1 MTDTIASRVTRVVS
15 GSVHALL
22 DAVENAAPEATMA
35 QAIREID
42 RVIDDVRTEL
52 GRVEASKHLATTQLN
67 KLNTEHEQLAGQIEG
82 AIGQA
87 REDLAR
93 AGVEKQLNIED
104 QVPVLQKLLADQ
116 RDAGKELEG
125 YIAALLAKKREM
137 EQALRDYVAARA
149 THTAGRGPA
158 AGPTTSRG
166 KSEDRVANAGAVFDR
181 VLAKQTGLSGLV
193 STATGDAAKLRE
205 LQDLQRANRIEERLA
220 QLKLTRQPGG
230 GPG

>member
-1 MTDTIASRVTRVVS
+1 MTDTIASRVTRIVS
-15 GSVHALL
+15 GGVHALL
-22 DAVENAAPEATMA
+22 EAVENAAPEATMT

-42 RVIDDVRTEL
+42 HVIDDVRAEL
-52 GRVEASKHLATTQLN
+52 GRVEAAKHLATSQLN
-67 KLNTEHEQLAGQIEG
+67 KLNTEHEQLASQIES
-82 AIGQA
+82 ALGQG

-93 AGVEKQLNIED
+93 AGLEKQLNIED

-125 YIAALLAKKREM
+125 YIAPLLAKKREM

-181 VLAKQTGLSGLV
+181 VLAKQTGLSGLA

-220 QLKLTRQPGG
+220 QLKLSRQSGG

>member
-22 DAVENAAPEATMA
+22 DAVENAAPEVTMA
-35 QAIREID
+35 QAVREVD
-42 RVIDDVRTEL
+42 RVIDDVRAEL

-67 KLNTEHEQLAGQIEG
+67 KLNTDHEQLAAQIE
-82 AIGQA
+82 AALGQG

-93 AGVEKQLNIED
+93 AGLEKQLNIED

-125 YIAALLAKKREM
+125 YIAPLLAKKREM

-181 VLAKQTGLSGLV
+181 VLAKQTGLSGLA

-205 LQDLQRANRIEERLA
+205 LQDLQRANLIEERLS
-220 QLKLTRQPGG
+220 QLKLSRQSGG

>member
-67 KLNTEHEQLAGQIEG
+67 KLNTEHEQLAGQIEA

-93 AGVEKQLNIED
+93 AGLEKQLNIED
-104 QVPVLQKLLADQ
+104 QLPVLQKSLADQ
-116 RDAGKELEG
+116 RDTGKELEG
-125 YIAALLAKKREM
+125 YIAALIAKKREM
-137 EQALRDYVAARA
+137 EQALRDYVAARGS
-149 THTAGRGPA
+149 HTAGQGPS
-158 AGPTTSRG
+158 AGPGTSRG

-181 VLAKQTGLSGLV
+181 VLAKQTGLSGL
-193 STATGDAAKLRE
+193 TTMATGNAAKLRD

-220 QLKLTRQPGG
+220 QLKLARQAGG